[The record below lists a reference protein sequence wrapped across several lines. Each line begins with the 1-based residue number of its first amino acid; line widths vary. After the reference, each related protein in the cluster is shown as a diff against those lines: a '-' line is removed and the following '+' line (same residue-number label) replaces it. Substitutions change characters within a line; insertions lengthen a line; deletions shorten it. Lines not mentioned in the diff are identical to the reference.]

1 MSNSTNTTPFS
12 PNDLT
17 TYDLQILGSCLL
29 AINIVCSIAYIPV
42 LWVKLFKAIKIAEKK
57 LTQRIIFSKHDQKS
71 RKFC

>member
-1 MSNSTNTTPFS
+1 MSNSSNTTPFN

-42 LWVKLFKAIKIAEKK
+42 LWVKLFRAIKLVREK
-57 LTQRIIFSKHDQKS
+57 LTQKYKNTHLVCLMR
-71 RKFC
+71 